1 MNANE
6 IIGYY
11 ILASDKA
18 TADKPIYN
26 PQYVEKVGIYV
37 SRLKLLKYRVADEK
51 RRAYLQECY
60 QNHLFSAMF
69 WAVYPKD
76 ISNLTPAEKKRIK
89 ANFNQR
95 YKKEQSD

>member
-6 IIGYY
+6 IMGYY

-18 TADKPIYN
+18 TARMPIYN
-26 PQYVEKVGIYV
+26 PQYVAKVGMYV
-37 SRLKLLKYRVADEK
+37 SRLQMLKYKVVDES

-76 ISNLTPAEKKRIK
+76 VSRLSPAEKKSIK
-89 ANFNQR
+89 QHLNEAC
-95 YKKEQSD
+95 KKE